1 MSGNHSEGKMP
12 GAEEKQY
19 ERESF
24 KRKDARGGGK
34 TV

>member
-12 GAEEKQY
+12 GAEEKLY

-24 KRKDARGGGK
+24 KGKGARVGGK